1 MENFDFL
8 FLYFV
13 EFSKFSSM
21 KIFAL
26 VIRGNKYLSNYN
38 PLGYNIKFYM
48 EESYR
53 FESELERRIK
63 LSDLAPVSI
72 HH

>member
-1 MENFDFL
+1 
-8 FLYFV
+8 
-13 EFSKFSSM
+13 M
-21 KIFAL
+21 KIYAL

-48 EESYR
+48 EVSYR
-53 FESELERRIK
+53 FESELGRRIK
-63 LSDLAPVSI
+63 LSDFAPVSI